1 MRWLRLATLL
11 IAPLAQALSRAFD
24 TRVRVATTLSQPL
37 PPNAPVDPSLTAYM
51 RLPSAQYALL
61 DLPYGASLERLEGEN
76 FLLKVPTV
84 KFFFLSVE
92 PNVFATVESREDSVV
107 VKSDRC
113 TLLGSDAL
121 IERIGLNDAFE
132 FSVTATMTWTDGDA
146 RSIDCDCTLAVDV
159 APPGPFRAMPRG
171 LLQTTG
177 NAVMRVATDQ
187 VLRGFLRTL
196 IRDYDAW
203 GSDAAYR
210 DRRAR
215 DVGDG

>member
-1 MRWLRLATLL
+1 MTIRGL
-11 IAPLAQALSRAFD
+11 
-24 TRVRVATTLSQPL
+24 
-37 PPNAPVDPSLTAYM
+37 
-51 RLPSAQYALL
+51 ALL
-61 DLPYGASLERLEGEN
+61 VAACASD
-76 FLLKVPTV
+76 PPP
-84 KFFFLSVE
+84 VE
-92 PNVFATVESREDSVV
+92 
-107 VKSDRC
+107 
-113 TLLGSDAL
+113 DAL

-132 FSVTATMTWTDGDA
+132 FAVTATMTWTDGDA